1 VERDRLER
9 GKEEG
14 RKNAGMEEISIC
26 QVTEAVD
33 RVLARAAGPI
43 PGGAS

>member
-1 VERDRLER
+1 
-9 GKEEG
+9 
-14 RKNAGMEEISIC
+14 MEEISLD

-43 PGGAS
+43 LGGAS